1 MFQRDL
7 LRRYFIRLILLSVV
21 LLSACTPTSQADS
34 EKIQIVTSS
43 QIVGDVVSNI
53 SRDLVDVTFLISP
66 GTDPHAYEP
75 APRDA
80 AQLAE
85 ADLIFINGLG
95 LEETL
100 QPLLNEHAKKTVDVS
115 AGIQTLVLVEE
126 GESGPDPHVWTNPQN
141 VKLWVDNI
149 AEALAE
155 LDPQNADAFATN
167 AVEYKTELDQ
177 LDEWAMA
184 QIAQIPAEERVLVTD
199 HEAFGYF
206 AEHYGFEIVGVVIP
220 GYSTLSESS
229 AGELAALETAIDEM
243 HVQAIFVGVSMN
255 PSLAN
260 QVAQD
265 TGVQLIPIYTESLSD
280 ASDPAST
287 YLEMIRFDVETIV
300 AALK

>member
-1 MFQRDL
+1 M
-7 LRRYFIRLILLSVV
+7 
-21 LLSACTPTSQADS
+21 ADVAS
-34 EKIQIVTSS
+34 HIAA
-43 QIVGDVVSNI
+43 
-53 SRDLVDVTFLISP
+53 DLVDVTFLIPP

-80 AQLAE
+80 ARLAE

-100 QPLLNEHAKKTVDVS
+100 QPLLNEHMDKTVDVS

-149 AEALAE
+149 AEALEE
-155 LDPQNADAFATN
+155 LDPQNTDAFATN
-167 AVEYKTELDQ
+167 AIEYKAELDQ
-177 LDEWAMA
+177 LDAWAMEQLA
-184 QIAQIPAEERVLVTD
+184 QIAPEERILVTD

-206 AEHYGFEIVGVVIP
+206 AEYYGFEIVGVVVP

-243 HVQAIFVGVSMN
+243 HVKAIFVGVSMN
-255 PSLAN
+255 PSLAE

-265 TGVQLIPIYTESLSD
+265 TGVDLIPIYTESLSE
-280 ASDPAST
+280 ANGPAST
-287 YLEMIRFDVETIV
+287 YINMIHFDVETIV